1 MSKTHLN
8 ITIDTEI
15 LLYYRMKK
23 INLSSKVN
31 SYLKLE
37 MDLQTNSKEEQELHF
52 ELEKLK
58 QDEKEISNKKQELIV
73 QIEFA
78 RSKKEKE
85 NISEME
91 RIDRESAFFRQH
103 NPARDF

>member
-15 LLYYRMKK
+15 LLYYRMKRL
-23 INLSSKVN
+23 NLSSKVN

-37 MDLQTNSKEEQELHF
+37 MELQTNSKEEQELYF
-52 ELEKLK
+52 ELEKIK
-58 QDEKEISNKKQELIV
+58 EEEKDLSNKKQELIV

-78 RSKKEKE
+78 RSNKEKE
-85 NISEME
+85 LKAETE
-91 RIDRESAFFRQH
+91 RIERESAFLRHH